1 MAKKNTRSQRW
12 LNGVSKAQVN
22 MEELREAAD
31 VAKEKL
37 ADVLLSLEE
46 VKEVQAE
53 YLEWFDNMPE
63 GLQRSP
69 TAEKLEEIINLDFES
84 IGEDAL
90 DFDGALCE
98 VEDLLSEAEGV
109 DFPLG
114 FGRD

>member
-12 LNGVSKAQVN
+12 LNGISTAQVN

-53 YLEWFDNMPE
+53 YSEWFDNMPE

-84 IGEDAL
+84 ISEDAL